1 MTGPVTVNGSP
12 HELFT
17 VGGVGIICASL
28 IQATVEP
35 AFEGNVAVG
44 GVIV

>member
-1 MTGPVTVNGSP
+1 VIVAGVP

-17 VGGVGIICASL
+17 VGGAGTTCASL
-28 IQATVEP
+28 IQFTVALP
-35 AFEGNVAVG
+35 AAGADIVG